1 MFEGWGEF
9 YVILGAGSGAL
20 LGLLFVV
27 TTLAAGMRLGRDT
40 LTLGSAL
47 YMTPSVFH
55 FMTVLV
61 FSAIATVPH
70 LSGWTMAAILGPW
83 ALAGTVY
90 TTATAILIRA
100 RPLPDSGTW
109 ADAWTYGLLPAAM
122 YVGLIA
128 CAWSAWQGSTNA
140 PYALAIGMVVL
151 TIIGIRN
158 AWDLVTFIAP
168 RSGDGN

>member
-47 YMTPSVFH
+47 YMTPTVFH
-55 FMTVLV
+55 FATVLV
-61 FSAIATVPH
+61 FSAIATAPH
-70 LSGWTMAAILGPW
+70 LSGWVMALVLGPW

-90 TTATAILIRA
+90 SCVMAVLVRTR
-100 RPLPDSGTW
+100 RLPDSG
-109 ADAWTYGLLPAAM
+109 DWTDVWGYGILPAAM
-122 YVGLIA
+122 YLGLIA
-128 CAWSAWQGSTNA
+128 CAWSAWQNSPNA
-140 PYALAIGMVVL
+140 PYAIAIGMVVL

-168 RSGDGN
+168 RSGDGE

>member
-47 YMTPSVFH
+47 YMTPTVFH
-55 FMTVLV
+55 FTTVLV
-61 FSAIATVPH
+61 FSAIATAPH
-70 LSGWTMAAILGPW
+70 LSGWVMALVLGPW

-90 TTATAILIRA
+90 SCVMAVLVRTR
-100 RPLPDSGTW
+100 RLPDSGTW
-109 ADAWTYGLLPAAM
+109 TDVWTFGQPQRASCDRHRHGGADDHRHQEC
-122 YVGLIA
+122 VGLGDVY
-128 CAWSAWQGSTNA
+128 CAAE
-140 PYALAIGMVVL
+140 
-151 TIIGIRN
+151 R
-158 AWDLVTFIAP
+158 
-168 RSGDGN
+168 